1 MKDAMIIFRTKN
13 VSMCSLTYVFKSL
26 ELIQHTELSHI
37 LCSMPLL
44 WKMIPSVDGAIG
56 FYSSEFQIELLIFS
70 ALESLAGSCISLL
83 GNY

>member
-26 ELIQHTELSHI
+26 ELVQHTELSHI

-56 FYSSEFQIELLIFS
+56 FTPASSKLSYLS
-70 ALESLAGSCISLL
+70 SLHLKV
-83 GNY
+83 